1 MANVK
6 SKVFQIAHSTR
17 NEYDNWSQA
26 LKAGWKIVKMQSGR
40 TTMVEFTKDNGEK
53 RIAEVLAIGSL
64 KTLDQGFLRYV
75 EQTANGKTQWRT
87 FRLDRLNL
95 G

>member
-1 MANVK
+1 MANVR

-17 NEYDNWSQA
+17 NEYDNWSHA
-26 LKAGWKIVKMQSGR
+26 LKAAWKITKMQSGH

-53 RIAEVLAIGSL
+53 RTAEVLAVGSL
-64 KTLDQGFLRYV
+64 KTLEKGFLRYV
-75 EQTANGKTQWRT
+75 EETTNGTQWRT

-95 G
+95 E